1 MHKPADCARPARG
14 LHGVPAALLA
24 ALLGC
29 CGAAAHAQPG
39 PAWPV
44 KPVRMIAP
52 FPPGGSSDL
61 IARVVAQKMSEAL
74 AGGVIVDN
82 RPGAGSNL
90 GTAMAARAAPD
101 GYTVLVS
108 SVTAAV
114 NMTLVKNPGYDLLK
128 DFAPV
133 STLAVGPT
141 ALVLHP
147 SVPAKSVLELIQLVF
162 ASMPVV
168 VQHMKTGRLRTL
180 AVTGAQRT
188 PLAPELP
195 TMAESG
201 VPGYAFDSWWGLVT
215 NAGVPRRIVE
225 QMNAVVRRGQ
235 QSPDVRERFAELG
248 IDPLHSS
255 PEELAAFTRA
265 EMARLAKIIRETG
278 MQAD

>member
-1 MHKPADCARPARG
+1 
-14 LHGVPAALLA
+14 
-24 ALLGC
+24 
-29 CGAAAHAQPG
+29 
-39 PAWPV
+39 
-44 KPVRMIAP
+44 
-52 FPPGGSSDL
+52 
-61 IARVVAQKMSEAL
+61 MSEAL
-74 AGGVIVDN
+74 ASGVIVDN

-201 VPGYAFDSWWGLVT
+201 VPGYAFDTWWGLVT